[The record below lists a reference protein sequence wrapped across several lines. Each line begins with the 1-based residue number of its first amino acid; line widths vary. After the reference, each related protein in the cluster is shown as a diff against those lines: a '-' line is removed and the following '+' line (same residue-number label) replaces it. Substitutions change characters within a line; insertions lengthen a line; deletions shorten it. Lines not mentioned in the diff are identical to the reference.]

1 VNAVP
6 HHLVRRVSATEVKL
20 FSELHRFLEPG
31 SLLHGG
37 GDDFYESVWVMAQA
51 ESFDAIRSEQTVVD
65 CPHHRDGG
73 RLSARIVARGQK

>member
-1 VNAVP
+1 
-6 HHLVRRVSATEVKL
+6 
-20 FSELHRFLEPG
+20 
-31 SLLHGG
+31 
-37 GDDFYESVWVMAQA
+37 MAQA